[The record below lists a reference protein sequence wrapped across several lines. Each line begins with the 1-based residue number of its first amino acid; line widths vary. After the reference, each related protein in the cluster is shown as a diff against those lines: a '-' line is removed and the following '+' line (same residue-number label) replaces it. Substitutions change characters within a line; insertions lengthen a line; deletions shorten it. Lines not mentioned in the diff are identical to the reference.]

1 VYASS
6 AEINSLCTSKHKP
19 IKSELVAAE
28 LVSIVQQQQD
38 KEKDIGQVDETPQE
52 EPSSSTA
59 PKPISESKINEEQKE
74 YLLGPY
80 LGQYVIYSSPT
91 QAWLL

>member
-1 VYASS
+1 MV
-6 AEINSLCTSKHKP
+6 P
-19 IKSELVAAE
+19 IV
-28 LVSIVQQQQD
+28 QD
-38 KEKDIGQVDETPQE
+38 KEKDIGQVDQVLSKE
-52 EPSSSTA
+52 EPPSSTA
-59 PKPISESKINEEQKE
+59 TKPINELKVNEEQKE